1 MSVFAISDLHLSGGN
16 TINKSMDI
24 FGSRWCDH
32 TSKIIKTWRSVV
44 ADSDTVVIP
53 GDISWAMTLDDAIA
67 DLSIIDSLPGLKII
81 GKGNHDF
88 WWTTITKMNKALESS
103 GIKTIRFLHGNAFDA
118 GGIVICGA
126 RGWFFSSNDQ
136 PEIFDTDC
144 EKIVLR
150 EASRLRS
157 SIASGLRISGGDPTP
172 LRVFLHFPAVL
183 FGEVCE
189 PILSVLKETGIRRVY
204 YGHIHGNTAIPRSF
218 ELQGITFSIISADYL
233 NFTPVIV
240 T

>member
-44 ADSDTVVIP
+44 TDSDTVVIP

-88 WWTTITKMNKALESS
+88 
-103 GIKTIRFLHGNAFDA
+103 
-118 GGIVICGA
+118 GG
-126 RGWFFSSNDQ
+126 Q
-136 PEIFDTDC
+136 
-144 EKIVLR
+144 
-150 EASRLRS
+150 
-157 SIASGLRISGGDPTP
+157 
-172 LRVFLHFPAVL
+172 
-183 FGEVCE
+183 
-189 PILSVLKETGIRRVY
+189 
-204 YGHIHGNTAIPRSF
+204 
-218 ELQGITFSIISADYL
+218 Q
-233 NFTPVIV
+233 
-240 T
+240 

>member
-1 MSVFAISDLHLSGGN
+1 M
-16 TINKSMDI
+16 
-24 FGSRWCDH
+24 
-32 TSKIIKTWRSVV
+32 
-44 ADSDTVVIP
+44 
-53 GDISWAMTLDDAIA
+53 
-67 DLSIIDSLPGLKII
+67 
-81 GKGNHDF
+81 
-88 WWTTITKMNKALESS
+88 
-103 GIKTIRFLHGNAFDA
+103 
-118 GGIVICGA
+118 
-126 RGWFFSSNDQ
+126 RGPRMVFSSNDQ

-172 LRVFLHFPAVL
+172 LRVFCISPLCFLVK
-183 FGEVCE
+183 CE